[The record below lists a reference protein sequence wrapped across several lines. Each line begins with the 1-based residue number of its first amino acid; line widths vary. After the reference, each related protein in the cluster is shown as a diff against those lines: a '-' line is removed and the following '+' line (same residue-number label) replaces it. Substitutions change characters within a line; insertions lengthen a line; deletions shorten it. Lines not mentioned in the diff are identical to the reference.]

1 MENSKNNKYQES
13 VIDIEENDLIN
24 NDNNLNEASKTKE
37 QNSSLISTEFSQEK
51 NNLINNSEN
60 NIDKPNKTYNKK
72 SSMIE
77 FKEKEANCKPAKDKE
92 DFFYKKKF
100 LSEEWFKRSKYIDI
114 DLVQDHLSSFKYL
127 WTECQDL
134 EIICTEK
141 LFNHA
146 MTKPNLFESKNV
158 RNIVRNGIPP
168 KYMNTFLLKLFNIT
182 KNTETLMNNYNK
194 ILSISLKG
202 YKAEYLD
209 DYVPY
214 FSGLKKLGDCL
225 PVHYLNN
232 SGILALKEI
241 LWMLYH
247 LYPQIE
253 YCPLIIQL
261 LSLILVFCN
270 KYETLEI
277 MSCIIG
283 YNLNYDKNEIYKIR
297 WHFRLNYNDNLKII
311 TSITECLK
319 EVSYKSCKELYDHLT
334 NIHFR
339 PEKLY
344 EDMCFGFFY
353 KYFNFFGMIRL
364 LPFYLHDG
372 IKSIYRLIY
381 AIEKCTKDELKLI
394 KVPDKIIGKCR
405 ELCNSLDNIKDLF
418 EISYEF
424 NITRNNNKYSEQ
436 SNIKENDKHIITYK
450 GQLIL
455 PEFKEKSEILN
466 EYQIIHLW
474 ENMPKCFKAN
484 NVSVTQFQPNKS
496 KISDIIDK
504 FNKEEKKYIFLIKTT
519 TNEIFG
525 FAIIGNFKD
534 TNGKYI
540 NIKQGILI
548 SIEPIIK
555 IYNINAE
562 YNEILFIDK
571 DKILFGKDNTDTIT
585 IKISEDLS
593 NGETHETDFFNN
605 HCLVNKEDGNFK
617 IELIEIFE
625 LF

>member
-60 NIDKPNKTYNKK
+60 SIDKPNKTYNKK

-127 WTECQDL
+127 WIECQDL

-474 ENMPKCFKAN
+474 ENMPKSFKAN

-525 FAIIGNFKD
+525 FAINGNFKD

-605 HCLVNKEDGNFK
+605 HCLVNKEEGNFK

>member
-37 QNSSLISTEFSQEK
+37 QNSSLISTEYSKEK

-92 DFFYKKKF
+92 DFFFKKKF

-339 PEKLY
+339 AEKLY

-436 SNIKENDKHIITYK
+436 SDIKENDKHIITYK

-474 ENMPKCFKAN
+474 ENMPKSFKAN

-525 FAIIGNFKD
+525 FAINGNFKD

>member
-37 QNSSLISTEFSQEK
+37 QNSSLISTEYSQEK

-60 NIDKPNKTYNKK
+60 SIDKPNKTYNKK

-92 DFFYKKKF
+92 DFFFKKKF

-474 ENMPKCFKAN
+474 ENMPKSFKAN

-525 FAIIGNFKD
+525 FAINGNFKD

>member
-60 NIDKPNKTYNKK
+60 SIDKPNKTYNKK

-127 WTECQDL
+127 WIECQDL

-474 ENMPKCFKAN
+474 ENMPKSFKAN

-504 FNKEEKKYIFLIKTT
+504 FNKEEKKYVFLIKTT

-525 FAIIGNFKD
+525 FAINGNFKD

>member
-37 QNSSLISTEFSQEK
+37 QNSSLISTEFPQEK

-60 NIDKPNKTYNKK
+60 NINKPNKTYNKK

-127 WTECQDL
+127 WIECQDL

-474 ENMPKCFKAN
+474 ENMPKSFKAN

-525 FAIIGNFKD
+525 FAINGNFKD

>member
-1 MENSKNNKYQES
+1 MENNKNDKYQES
-13 VIDIEENDLIN
+13 VIVNEENNLIN
-24 NDNNLNEASKTKE
+24 NDNNLNESDKTKV
-37 QNSSLISTEFSQEK
+37 QNISLISTEFSQEK

-60 NIDKPNKTYNKK
+60 NIDKTNKVYYKR
-72 SSMIE
+72 SSMME

-100 LSEEWFKRSKYIDI
+100 LSEEWFKRSKYLDI
-114 DLVQDHLSSFKYL
+114 DLVQDHISSFKYL

-134 EIICTEK
+134 EINCTEK

-146 MTKPNLFESKNV
+146 MTKQNLFESKNV

-182 KNTETLMNNYNK
+182 KNIETLMNNYNK

-202 YKAEYLD
+202 YKSEYLD

-214 FSGLKKLGDCL
+214 FSGLKKLSDCL

-283 YNLNYDKNEIYKIR
+283 YNLNYDKDEIYKIR
-297 WHFRLNYNDNLKII
+297 WHFRLNYNENLKII

-319 EVSYKSCKELYDHLT
+319 EVSYKSCGELYDHLIK
-334 NIHFR
+334 IHFR

-381 AIEKCTKDELKLI
+381 AIEKCTKDVLKLI

-436 SNIKENDKHIITYK
+436 SNINEKDKHIINYK

-455 PEFKEKSEILN
+455 PEFKDKSQILN

-474 ENMPKCFKAN
+474 ENLPKCFKAN
-484 NVSVTQFQPNKS
+484 NATVTQFQPNKS

-504 FNKEEKKYIFLIKTT
+504 FNKEEKQYIFLIKTSA
-519 TNEIFG
+519 NEIFG
-525 FAIIGNFKD
+525 FAINGNFKD

-540 NIKQGILI
+540 NIKQGILF

-555 IYNINAE
+555 IYNINAQ
-562 YNEILFIDK
+562 YNEVLFIDK
-571 DKILFGKDNTDTIT
+571 EKILFGKDNTDITT

-605 HCLVNKEDGNFK
+605 HCLINKEDGNFN

>member
-60 NIDKPNKTYNKK
+60 SIDKPNKTYNKK

-127 WTECQDL
+127 WIECQDL

-319 EVSYKSCKELYDHLT
+319 EVAYKSCKELYDHLT

-474 ENMPKCFKAN
+474 ENMPKSFKAN

-525 FAIIGNFKD
+525 FAINGNFKD

>member
-37 QNSSLISTEFSQEK
+37 QNSSLISTEYSQEK

-525 FAIIGNFKD
+525 FAINGNFKD

>member
-37 QNSSLISTEFSQEK
+37 QNSSLISTEYSQEK

-127 WTECQDL
+127 WIECQDL

-214 FSGLKKLGDCL
+214 FSGLKKLGNCL

-525 FAIIGNFKD
+525 FAINGNFKD

>member
-60 NIDKPNKTYNKK
+60 SIDKPNKTYNKK

-127 WTECQDL
+127 WIECQDL

-146 MTKPNLFESKNV
+146 MTKPNLLESKNV

-474 ENMPKCFKAN
+474 ENMPKSFKAN

-525 FAIIGNFKD
+525 FAINGNFKD

-605 HCLVNKEDGNFK
+605 HCLVNKEEGNFK

>member
-241 LWMLYH
+241 LWMLYQ

-474 ENMPKCFKAN
+474 ENMPKSFKAN
-484 NVSVTQFQPNKS
+484 NVSVTQFQPNKL

-525 FAIIGNFKD
+525 FAINGNFKD

>member
-60 NIDKPNKTYNKK
+60 SIDKPNKTYNKK

-92 DFFYKKKF
+92 DFFFKKKF

-209 DYVPY
+209 DYAPY

-474 ENMPKCFKAN
+474 ENMPKSFKAN

-525 FAIIGNFKD
+525 FAINGNFKD

>member
-127 WTECQDL
+127 WIECQDL

-214 FSGLKKLGDCL
+214 FSGLKKLGNCL

-381 AIEKCTKDELKLI
+381 AIEKCTKDVLKLI

-474 ENMPKCFKAN
+474 ENMPKSFKAN

-525 FAIIGNFKD
+525 FAINGNFKD